1 MEDELR
7 PNPRTSVV
15 GWIGRSRRA
24 TFKQTRGSSSARAWD
39 GNVGDK
45 ILGGTAVAG
54 VATSLPGT
62 SLGQCQA
69 GSQQPRTGVTSVTPR
84 VPPEAHNTSSAYRVV
99 QR

>member
-24 TFKQTRGSSSARAWD
+24 AFKQTRGSGSARAWD
-39 GNVGDK
+39 GSGGDET
-45 ILGGTAVAG
+45 LGGAAVAG
-54 VATSLPGT
+54 VATALPGT

-69 GSQQPRTGVTSVTPR
+69 GSRQPRAGETSVTPR
-84 VPPEAHNTSSAYRVV
+84 VPPKAHNTSSA
-99 QR
+99 